1 MTTVD
6 ESDAPPVLVEV
17 LRGGAVES
25 RHRGSFAVVD
35 AAGRIVASAGRI
47 EVPVFPRSAVKPFQ
61 ALPLIESG
69 AADAL
74 SLSQREIAL
83 ACASHMG
90 EPAHADAVRSWLAAA
105 GLSVEALECGAHP
118 PLGADAAAALVRQ
131 GKAPSPLHNNCSGK
145 HAGFLCTAIHLGEDP
160 SGYIRADH
168 PVQQRVAAAM
178 AEMTGADLVA
188 APCGCDG
195 CGIPAYAMP
204 LRAVARGMARMVDT
218 AGLGPGRAKAA
229 TAILDAMAA
238 EPFFVEGTGSFV
250 TDCMAVAGG
259 TVRLKVGAEGVYAA
273 ALPHHGYGIALKIED
288 GAIRAAEL
296 AVASLLRRL
305 GCLDEAQ
312 QLALDAFLR
321 PVVRNVAGRE
331 VGVMRPTPAVR

>member
-6 ESDAPPVLVEV
+6 GSDAPPVLVEV
-17 LRGGAVES
+17 LRGGVVES

-47 EVPVFPRSAVKPFQ
+47 EAPVFPRSAVKPLQ
-61 ALPLIESG
+61 ALPLVESG
-69 AADAL
+69 AADTLA
-74 SLSQREIAL
+74 LSQREIAL
-83 ACASHMG
+83 ACASHRG
-90 EPAHADAVRSWLAAA
+90 EPAHADAVRSWLAA

-131 GKAPSPLHNNCSGK
+131 GKAPSALHNNCSGK
-145 HAGFLCTAIHLGEDP
+145 HAGFLCTAVHLGEDP
-160 SGYIRADH
+160 NGYIRADH
-168 PVQQRVAAAM
+168 PVQQRVAAAL

-195 CGIPAYAMP
+195 CGIPTYAMP

-218 AGLGPGRAKAA
+218 AGLGPVRAKEAS
-229 TAILDAMAA
+229 AILDAMAA

-312 QLALDAFLR
+312 QLALDTYLR
-321 PVVRNVAGRE
+321 PVVRNAAGRE
-331 VGVMRPTPAVR
+331 VGVMRSSEVVG

>member
-6 ESDAPPVLVEV
+6 GNAVTPVLVEV
-17 LRGGAVES
+17 LRGGVVES

-35 AAGRIVASAGRI
+35 AAGRVVSSAGRI
-47 EVPVFPRSAVKPFQ
+47 EAPIFARSAVKPLQ
-61 ALPLIESG
+61 ALPLVESG

-74 SLSQREIAL
+74 SLSQKEIAL
-83 ACASHMG
+83 ACASHRG
-90 EPAHADAVRSWLAAA
+90 ESAHADAVQSWLAAA
-105 GLSVEALECGAHP
+105 GLGVEALECGAHP
-118 PLGADAAAALVRQ
+118 PVGADAAAALVRQ

-145 HAGFLCTAIHLGEDP
+145 HAGFLCTAIHLGENP
-160 SGYIRADH
+160 SGYIQAAH
-168 PVQQRVAAAM
+168 PVQRRVTAAL
-178 AEMTGADLVA
+178 AEMTGADLLA

-195 CGIPAYAMP
+195 CGIPTYAMP

-218 AGLGPGRAKAA
+218 AGLGPMRAKAA
-229 TAILDAMAA
+229 TTILGAMAA

-250 TDCMAVAGG
+250 TDCMTVAGG

-273 ALPHHGYGIALKIED
+273 ALPRHGYGVALKIED

-296 AVASLLRRL
+296 AMASLLRSL
-305 GCLDEAQ
+305 GCFDEAQ
-312 QLALDAFLR
+312 QHALDAYLR

-331 VGVMRPTPAVR
+331 VGVMMPTLATS